1 MREWLVGLVVAL
13 LLALLLVPPAR
24 AADSPLEPPGTAS
37 PRAALS
43 TLLGST
49 EAAYATYATRPHD
62 DAAIRTLLDRAAA
75 TMDLDA
81 VPPEFREEVGVQ
93 TALLLY
99 EVLSRLPLPAIEAVP
114 DETMADQL
122 KLKRWTVPGTPVAI
136 RQLTDGD
143 RAGEFLF
150 ETDSVARAR
159 AWYER
164 VRDLPKRA
172 DRTPTDLF
180 EIYRL
185 GTGPVLSLL
194 LPAGIERW
202 MPAWGGVEL
211 LGVPVWKWLGLLAA
225 NILGLVVIALAWR
238 LPRLVR
244 RKSAA
249 RLVGVPAAAVIM
261 TVPLIL
267 DGLALREL
275 RMFGPG
281 LEGAQVAWTVV
292 FFIGAILL
300 AIRLVGLAMQLF
312 RHVALGETRP
322 AVEHL
327 TLLGCR
333 LLQILASLYLVV
345 LMLQQLG
352 VPVSGIVAGLGVSG
366 IAVALAAQH
375 TLSNLIAGLNL
386 LLDRPLKIGDACRFG
401 SSSGTLEFI
410 GLRSSR
416 VRTSER
422 TTINVPNSVLAGME
436 LENLARRDSYLFA
449 PVLAVRRETAPD
461 QLRWLLARLRA
472 LLIGHPKVAKDG
484 LSVRLKALS
493 PGALDIAVNAY
504 ITTRSNDEWLAVRE
518 DLLLRMLE
526 IVAAA
531 GTALA
536 QPAQTLHLARDPGLD
551 PARSSAAATEVARW
565 RAHGNLPFPDFDPG
579 EQGEMTD
586 TLPWPPV
593 GSALRRDHGGG

>member
-1 MREWLVGLVVAL
+1 MRNWLIGLAL
-13 LLALLLVPPAR
+13 AALLALPAR
-24 AADSPLEPPGTAS
+24 ASDSPLEPPGTAS

-49 EAAYATYATRPHD
+49 EAAYATYAARPRD
-62 DAAIRTLLDRAAA
+62 DAAIRAQLDRAAA
-75 TMDLDA
+75 TMDLSD
-81 VPPEFREEVGVQ
+81 VPPEFRGEVGVQ

-99 EVLSRLPLPAIEAVP
+99 EVLSRLPLPTDAAVP

-122 KLKRWTVPGTPVAI
+122 KLQHWTVPGTPVTI
-136 RQLTDGD
+136 RQLADGD

-150 ETDSVARAR
+150 ATDSVARAR

-172 DRTPTDLF
+172 DRIQTDLF
-180 EIYRL
+180 EVYRL
-185 GTGPVLSLL
+185 GTGPLLGSLL
-194 LPAGIERW
+194 PVGIERW
-202 MPAWGGVEL
+202 LPPWAGVEL
-211 LGVPVWKWLGLLAA
+211 LGVPVWKWLGLLVA
-225 NILGLVVIALAWR
+225 NVLGLVLIGLAWR

-244 RKSAA
+244 RKSTA
-249 RLVGVPAAAVIM
+249 RLVGVPAAAMIM
-261 TVPLIL
+261 IVPVLL
-267 DGLALREL
+267 DGFALREL

-300 AIRLVGLAMQLF
+300 AIRLIGLAMLLV
-312 RHVALGETRP
+312 RRVALGDARP

-327 TLLGCR
+327 ALLVCR

-345 LMLQQLG
+345 LKLQQLG
-352 VPVSGIVAGLGVSG
+352 VPVSGIIAGLGVSG

-401 SSSGTLEFI
+401 GSSGTLEFI

-416 VRTSER
+416 VRTAER
-422 TTINVPNSVLAGME
+422 TAITVPNSVLAGME
-436 LENLARRDSYLFA
+436 LENLARRDRFLLDT
-449 PVLAVRRETAPD
+449 VLAVRRETTPD

-472 LLIGHPKVAKDG
+472 LLLGHPKVAKDG
-484 LSVRLKALS
+484 MSVRLKALA
-493 PGALDIAVNAY
+493 PGALDVAVTAY
-504 ITTRSNDEWLAVRE
+504 VGTRSNDEWLAVRE

-526 IVAAA
+526 IVEAA
-531 GTALA
+531 GTAIA
-536 QPAQTLHLARDPGLD
+536 RPSQTVYLARDAGLD
-551 PARSSAAATEVARW
+551 GRRATETAAEVARW

-586 TLPWPPV
+586 TLPWPPA
-593 GSALRRDHGGG
+593 GSALRRPSDG